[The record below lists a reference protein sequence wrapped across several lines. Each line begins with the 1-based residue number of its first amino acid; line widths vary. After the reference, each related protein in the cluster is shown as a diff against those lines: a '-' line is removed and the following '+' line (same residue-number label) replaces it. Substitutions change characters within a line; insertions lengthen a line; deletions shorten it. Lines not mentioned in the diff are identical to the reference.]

1 MSKIATWFESWDI
14 FGHPIGVNYHGKDTY
29 QTKLGAFCTFVYYA
43 LSLFNLSMLIIA
55 FKGSTRMEMDVQKNS
70 FEPFQ
75 EPPFYLTEHQ
85 TTVYVLPS
93 SQIPANIGR
102 FRLFQ
107 NKNCYLY
114 GGLLAHECEKSGHF
128 VEVKEQKCSS
138 DWTKYLAEFLEPR
151 YGFELA

>member
-55 FKGSTRMEMDVQKNS
+55 FKDSTRMEGDVQKNS

-75 EPPFYLTEHQ
+75 EPPFYFTEHQ

-93 SQIPANIGR
+93 SQLTANIGR

-107 NKNCYLY
+107 NKNC
-114 GGLLAHECEKSGHF
+114 
-128 VEVKEQKCSS
+128 
-138 DWTKYLAEFLEPR
+138 
-151 YGFELA
+151 